1 MNPDPQDEITR
12 LRLELHHAYIR
23 INGFE
28 KNYKRDDSG
37 HNDTDSHMLW
47 IEMGNAKEKI
57 KSLQSSVS
65 FIITAGGAFVIVAG
79 FILGIYIFTRP

>member
-1 MNPDPQDEITR
+1 MNTDPQDEITR

-57 KSLQSSVS
+57 KSLQFSINCLAMSGFS
-65 FIITAGGAFVIVAG
+65 FVILVA
-79 FILGIYIFTRP
+79 IYIFTRP

>member
-28 KNYKRDDSG
+28 KRAKHEDSG
-37 HNDTDSHMLW
+37 YHDTDSSMLW
-47 IEMGNAKEKI
+47 IEIGNAKEKI
-57 KSLQSSVS
+57 KSLQFSVTC
-65 FIITAGGAFVIVAG
+65 IILSGCASGIGAT
-79 FILGIYIFTRP
+79 IYILTRL

>member
-1 MNPDPQDEITR
+1 MNQDPQDEITR

-28 KNYKRDDSG
+28 KNYKHDDNG

-47 IEMGNAKEKI
+47 IEMGNAKRKI
-57 KSLQSSVS
+57 KSLQSSVTWL
-65 FIITAGGAFVIVAG
+65 IRAVCGLVIVAAI
-79 FILGIYIFTRP
+79 FILIRL

>member
-28 KNYKRDDSG
+28 KRAKHDDSG
-37 HNDTDSHMLW
+37 YHENESYLLW
-47 IEMGNAKEKI
+47 IELGNANAKI
-57 KSLQSSVS
+57 KSLQFSVTCLIMS
-65 FIITAGGAFVIVAG
+65 GCTFGIVAA
-79 FILGIYIFTRP
+79 IYIFTKL